1 MTKRKFK
8 EELLQ
13 ALVPE
18 IYAPAPDV
26 KPTRRL
32 KRVKKQEKL
41 EKKEEDEVLALGE
54 GDGDVEFVR
63 TFAPRRRLNWKGRKV
78 QRILRPGTVI
88 SFNPGEKSSWKG
100 FKRSYD
106 EVYGDEDILEQALD
120 RSGEFAYGKK
130 ARTGEIAIPL
140 DTSNPTP
147 SLKPVTLQQVLPV
160 SAPTKRG
167 IKREGGELQPT
178 MQLLVPKKQKLED
191 VLDMLK
197 VEPDVQPDIKIR
209 PIKQVAPGMGVQT
222 VDIQIPVSSA
232 AQAVE
237 AMQTE
242 TGMMTEPPVA
252 GISAVPAVMQTKTGM
267 QTDPWVEAPV
277 LPARRR
283 SRRTYGRAS
292 SLLPN
297 YVLHPSIIPTP
308 GYRGQTYYPRRT
320 TTRRR
325 RRRTRVAP
333 ARVRRVTTRRGRQL
347 TLPVVRYH
355 PSIL

>member
-26 KPTRRL
+26 KPRRL

-41 EKKEEDEVLALGE
+41 ETKEEEAVALG
-54 GDGDVEFVR
+54 DGEVEFVR
-63 TFAPRRRLNWKGRKV
+63 SFAPRRRVNWKGRKV
-78 QRILRPGTVI
+78 QRVLRPGTVV
-88 SFNPGEKSSWKG
+88 SFTPGEKSAWRG
-100 FKRSYD
+100 IKRVYD

-120 RSGEFAYGKK
+120 RSGEFAYGKR

-160 SAPTKRG
+160 SAPSRRG

-178 MQLLVPKKQKLED
+178 MQLLVPKRQKLED
-191 VLDMLK
+191 VLDMIK
-197 VEPDVQPDIKIR
+197 MEPDVQPDIKIR
-209 PIKQVAPGMGVQT
+209 PIKEVAPGMGVQT
-222 VDIQIPVSSA
+222 VDIQIPISSA

-237 AMQTE
+237 AMQTDV
-242 TGMMTEPPVA
+242 GMMTELPA
-252 GISAVPAVMQTKTGM
+252 AAAAAAMASAATQTESGM
-267 QTDPWVEAPV
+267 QTDPWTEAPV
-277 LPARRR
+277 QPARRR
-283 SRRTYGRAS
+283 ARRTYGPVS
-292 SLLPN
+292 SVMPE
-297 YVLHPSIIPTP
+297 YALHPSIIPTP
-308 GYRGQTYYPRRT
+308 GYRGRTYRPRRST
-320 TTRRR
+320 ARR
-325 RRRTRVAP
+325 RRRTTRGAP
-333 ARVRRVTTRRGRQL
+333 ARVKRVTTRRGRRL